1 MDRELIV
8 ALFRKTVRLL
18 VESVLGQNPSSV
30 VIWRADIY
38 SGVFLS

>member
-18 VESVLGQNPSSV
+18 VESVFCQNPSSV
-30 VIWRADIY
+30 VIRRADIY
-38 SGVFLS
+38 SCVFLS